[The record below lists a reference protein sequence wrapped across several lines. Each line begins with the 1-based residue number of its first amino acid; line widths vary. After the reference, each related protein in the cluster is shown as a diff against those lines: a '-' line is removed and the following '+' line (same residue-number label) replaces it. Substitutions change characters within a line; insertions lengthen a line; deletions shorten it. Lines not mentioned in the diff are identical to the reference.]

1 MNEIKKVFKKLKWE
15 KLVTAII
22 AIVLGIVFVANPGG
36 SGDFVCKAAGVAM
49 IVVGAA
55 LMAKYFASAMLFPGN
70 LLLSAVALLLG
81 IFFLARTGVVMTLIG
96 LFFGL
101 FLVADGVGK
110 IHDGIDCAKAK
121 MPGWW
126 VLFAL
131 AALSIVLGILVMF
144 GDSIMTLLG
153 ISLIVDGVCDIVTT
167 AWLGAGVRK
176 VRKEI
181 NEAVKNDKDL
191 GEMDEVK

>member
-1 MNEIKKVFKKLKWE
+1 M
-15 KLVTAII
+15 
-22 AIVLGIVFVANPGG
+22 
-36 SGDFVCKAAGVAM
+36 
-49 IVVGAA
+49 
-55 LMAKYFASAMLFPGN
+55 
-70 LLLSAVALLLG
+70 
-81 IFFLARTGVVMTLIG
+81 IG

-181 NEAVKNDKDL
+181 NEAVKDDKDL

>member
-36 SGDFVCKAAGVAM
+36 SGDFVCK
-49 IVVGAA
+49 
-55 LMAKYFASAMLFPGN
+55 MAKYFASAMLFPEN

-181 NEAVKNDKDL
+181 NEAVKDDKDL